1 MVARFRFAK
10 ANHSIVGA
18 GAKLRVVNC
27 FADCV
32 WLAVPEATKW
42 QRIGDQIDAAF
53 VFTGTD
59 LASVHFLRD
68 KCRISG

>member
-18 GAKLRVVNC
+18 GAKLRVVKC
-27 FADCV
+27 FVDCV

-42 QRIGDQIDAAF
+42 QRIGDQIDAIRLYGDGLRKRAF
-53 VFTGTD
+53 F
-59 LASVHFLRD
+59 A
-68 KCRISG
+68 